1 MNQKTLKIVFKTLE
15 YVLLVGLSVISVIL
29 SWEALL
35 KFQSMDTNFKRRHEP
50 IRKYPTVTICF
61 IPQRDSYAYGKD
73 FHFNIYD
80 SVSKLLKDE
89 EHKSNVLQEGLNEV
103 HGVEIKETISAY
115 FGRCFRI
122 IPTKHVTE
130 RSLDIAIGIKFQNV
144 IPKSDVPSAEIFLT
158 SKINSIGINRA
169 YWYEGQEFYVLVPP
183 GVRKSLK
190 IFEEEYN
197 YLREKSGCSADQSW
211 YDCYARLVE
220 SLPFDSCTTKCLAHS
235 IHHKGLEK
243 LNFCFSNTD
252 EWQCSNDI
260 LRQLR
265 KELIENN
272 TCPRSCTVTAYVG
285 TSQDYSFDHNN
296 TIAFNYYF
304 TPPYVAVINDEYL
317 LFDFLGLIS
326 SVGGTLGIFIGF
338 SFFAIISTFFTYL
351 LAIINKI

>member
-1 MNQKTLKIVFKTLE
+1 MNQETLKIVFKTLE

-35 KFQSMDTNFKRRHEP
+35 KFQSMDTNFKQRHEP
-50 IRKYPTVTICF
+50 IRRYPTVTICF
-61 IPQRDSYAYGKD
+61 SPKRDSYAYGKD

-80 SVSKLLKDE
+80 SVSNLLNDE

-122 IPTKHVTE
+122 IPAKHVTE

-169 YWYEGQEFYVLVPP
+169 YWYEGQEFHVLVPP

-190 IFEEEYN
+190 IFEGEYN

-211 YDCYARLVE
+211 YDCYARLAE
-220 SLPFDSCTTKCLAHS
+220 SLSFDGCPSKCLAH
-235 IHHKGLEK
+235 
-243 LNFCFSNTD
+243 
-252 EWQCSNDI
+252 
-260 LRQLR
+260 
-265 KELIENN
+265 
-272 TCPRSCTVTAYVG
+272 
-285 TSQDYSFDHNN
+285 
-296 TIAFNYYF
+296 TIYY
-304 TPPYVAVINDEYL
+304 
-317 LFDFLGLIS
+317 
-326 SVGGTLGIFIGF
+326 
-338 SFFAIISTFFTYL
+338 
-351 LAIINKI
+351 NK